1 MDALQKLLFRRAA
14 VRGETVSLHEE
25 FDRAVEH
32 QHLPVAVRRLAG
44 EVTASAL
51 LAAAALGTL
60 SLVEHR
66 MIRQTEDLR
75 AQAAQIE
82 YENSLLKQYT
92 DELGSAKSVERIAR
106 EELGMVSP
114 DTVLIEAQVK

>member
-1 MDALQKLLFRRAA
+1 MAERKIKIGKAQIVFFKSSTQVLTALAVVILL
-14 VRGETVSLHEE
+14 T
-25 FDRAVEH
+25 
-32 QHLPVAVRRLAG
+32 
-44 EVTASAL
+44 
-51 LAAAALGTL
+51 AAALGML

-92 DELGSAKSVERIAR
+92 EELGSAKSVERIAR

>member
-1 MDALQKLLFRRAA
+1 MAERKIKIGKVQIVFFKSSTQVLTALAVVILLN
-14 VRGETVSLHEE
+14 
-25 FDRAVEH
+25 
-32 QHLPVAVRRLAG
+32 
-44 EVTASAL
+44 
-51 LAAAALGTL
+51 AAALGTL